1 MTDTYQD
8 LLHAI
13 ETNNS
18 DDVIEHFGIKGM
30 KWGFRRSLSKLPHS
44 KTRAARRESKAAR
57 KAWNMKYHKRHSMT
71 ERDLQAATRR
81 LRMENDFAEQV
92 RRANQIADTRKP
104 KKEHGKFAK
113 AFGKSVMDSVVDSGV
128 KTLTN
133 DLMRRNS
140 DDYTPF
146 TNRVL
151 SEGRKLANEHQGAIN
166 KVRGIWGF

>member
-1 MTDTYQD
+1 MTDAYQD

-30 KWGFRRSLSKLPHS
+30 KWGFRRSLSKLPQS
-44 KTRAARRESKAAR
+44 RTRRARKESKAAR

-113 AFGKSVMDSVVDSGV
+113 DLGRSVANSVIDTGV
-128 KTLTN
+128 KTVVG
-133 DLMRRNS
+133 DLMKNKSNKYSPVTQTVLGEIGKLRDANSSALNEVRR
-140 DDYTPF
+140 
-146 TNRVL
+146 
-151 SEGRKLANEHQGAIN
+151 
-166 KVRGIWGF
+166 IWS

>member
-1 MTDTYQD
+1 MNDVDQD

-13 ETNNS
+13 QTNSS

-44 KTRAARRESKAAR
+44 KARMARKESKAAR

-71 ERDLQAATRR
+71 EHDLQAATRR
-81 LRMENDFAEQV
+81 LRLENDFAEQV

-113 AFGKSVMDSVVDSGV
+113 DLGRSVANSVIDTGV
-128 KTLTN
+128 KTVVG
-133 DLMRRNS
+133 DLMKNKSNKYSPVTNTVLGEIGKLRDANSSAFNEVRR
-140 DDYTPF
+140 
-146 TNRVL
+146 
-151 SEGRKLANEHQGAIN
+151 
-166 KVRGIWGF
+166 IWS

>member
-1 MTDTYQD
+1 MNDVDQD

-13 ETNNS
+13 QTNSS
-18 DDVIEHFGIKGM
+18 DEILEHFGIKGM

-44 KTRAARRESKAAR
+44 KARMARKESKAAR

-71 ERDLQAATRR
+71 EHDLQAATRR

-113 AFGKSVMDSVVDSGV
+113 NIGRSVTNSVIDTGV
-128 KTLTN
+128 KTIVG
-133 DLMRRNS
+133 DLMKNKTNKYSPVTQTVLGEIGKLRDANSSALNEVRR
-140 DDYTPF
+140 
-146 TNRVL
+146 
-151 SEGRKLANEHQGAIN
+151 
-166 KVRGIWGF
+166 IWS

>member
-1 MTDTYQD
+1 MTDAYQD

-18 DDVIEHFGIKGM
+18 YDVIEHFGIKGM
-30 KWGFRRSLSKLPHS
+30 KWGFRRSLSKLPQS
-44 KTRAARRESKAAR
+44 RTRRARKESKAAR

-113 AFGKSVMDSVVDSGV
+113 DLGRSVANSVIDTGV
-128 KTLTN
+128 KTVVG
-133 DLMRRNS
+133 DLMKNKSNKYSPVTQTVLGEIGKLRDANSSALNEVRR
-140 DDYTPF
+140 
-146 TNRVL
+146 
-151 SEGRKLANEHQGAIN
+151 
-166 KVRGIWGF
+166 IWS